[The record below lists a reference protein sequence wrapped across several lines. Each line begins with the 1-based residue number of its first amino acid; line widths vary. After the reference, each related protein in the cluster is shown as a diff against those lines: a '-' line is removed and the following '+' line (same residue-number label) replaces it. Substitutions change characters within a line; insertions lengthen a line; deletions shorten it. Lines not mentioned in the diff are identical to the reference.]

1 MNTKKLSFMKQLR
14 SPLYFLLATLLFVSC
29 KKDYLEEKPLATL
42 GVEQALSTKAGFQN
56 FIVALHVAARNEI
69 AAEHD
74 DLNYYWIQFAGTD
87 VATHG
92 HDGIQRI
99 DYNNL
104 LTPTVSAVEKV
115 WDWAYREMIN
125 RANTVISYASKTEL
139 TGIWTNDAEK
149 NAVIAEAKFFRAY
162 TYNALANLFGGV
174 PIVDEVITTPK
185 TDFVRA
191 SREDVLNLA
200 RTDLE
205 FASQWLPT
213 VASQDGRIVKAA
225 ADHLLA
231 EVYISLGKFDQAV
244 ASANAVINSNLYQL
258 MKTRFG
264 SERTFPGDVFSDLFR
279 DGNQNRKS
287 GNLESIYVWQF
298 EDMTPGGQGTSL
310 GNPRLRFWG
319 SWYDRQLDPANKP
332 GMLVADSMGRGVG
345 QIRPNSWYIYQLWQS
360 DWNNDIRNSAYN
372 IRRNFYYNNPASA
385 YYNQRVTGLKLHVDT
400 MRNIYPIIRKV
411 EGKVGALTN
420 TATQYSGRT
429 FQDIMVFRL
438 AETYLLRAEAYLG
451 LNDLQK
457 AADDINTVRTRS
469 NAKTIVA
476 SDVTLDYI
484 LDERARELTVEE
496 PRRRTLVRTNKL
508 VERVR
513 KYNMRAET
521 RNTIKDHHRWWP
533 IPQSAIDANIGAVL
547 TQNPGY

>member
-1 MNTKKLSFMKQLR
+1 MKQLR